1 MQKKVTLKRKEEKF
15 EWTQSEESVTISFPI
30 RNVLMKNVD
39 VVTTDLLLKV
49 NVSSIRFFAVVDF
62 DKEIEWENPKNK
74 TQLLD
79 SSLEVYLIKKIPE
92 MWENIL
98 VQGLSKEELT
108 ARRNESL
115 ERYYKRE
122 AERLKDA
129 K

>member
-1 MQKKVTLKRKEEKF
+1 MQKQITFKRKEEKF
-15 EWTQSEESVTISFPI
+15 EWSQSETSVTISFPI

-62 DKEIEWENPKNK
+62 DKEIDWENPKNK

-92 MWENIL
+92 MWEYI
-98 VQGLSKEELT
+98 
-108 ARRNESL
+108 
-115 ERYYKRE
+115 
-122 AERLKDA
+122 
-129 K
+129 